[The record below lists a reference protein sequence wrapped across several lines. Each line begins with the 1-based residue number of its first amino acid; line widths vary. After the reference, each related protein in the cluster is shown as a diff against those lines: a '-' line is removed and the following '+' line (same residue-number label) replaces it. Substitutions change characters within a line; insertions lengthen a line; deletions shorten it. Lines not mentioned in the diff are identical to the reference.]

1 MSKNSKKIMSW
12 CVKKLSEKYGFVEE
26 EALEYLEG
34 CEMKK
39 EKAAKREVPEFP
51 LPYCGEVC
59 EEWCKAVKYN
69 RGLMTQ
75 CTNKYKS
82 GEMYCTT
89 CAKSLDSETGKPAFG
104 VITERG
110 EEDWKSPGGKY
121 PVKYANVMP
130 KLKYKNEPLT
140 QEMVELEVAKLG
152 WTVPSDQFIPSPKG
166 RVAKKAKSTT
176 NEDAPK
182 KRGRPV
188 KSKPVTA
195 GETGDDLIAS
205 LVAQA
210 KLQEPAKEPA
220 KEPAAEEPAPEAAE
234 ESAPEAAE
242 EPAPEAAEEPAKEPA
257 KEPAAKPAPEAVAEP
272 VAEPAATESVVE
284 NEISDK
290 VKHAKH
296 KVQEFVKD
304 FHKTD
309 SPASDGAASSDEEGK
324 KKKTKEAKAAE
335 KAAEKAAAKEAKAA
349 EKQAHKEAKANAT
362 QAAVGLATKKAERL
376 AERKVEKSVANEEE
390 LVEESE
396 EEEEDSVSVMQFN
409 YEGKLYLRE
418 IDGDQVYDNETQEE
432 VGTWDGSQIQ
442 FEK

>member
-1 MSKNSKKIMSW
+1 
-12 CVKKLSEKYGFVEE
+12 
-26 EALEYLEG
+26 
-34 CEMKK
+34 MKK

-59 EEWCKAVKYN
+59 DEWCKAVKYN

-220 KEPAAEEPAPEAAE
+220 
-234 ESAPEAAE
+234 AE
-242 EPAPEAAEEPAKEPA
+242 EPAPEAAEEPAAEAKEPA
-257 KEPAAKPAPEAVAEP
+257 K
-272 VAEPAATESVVE
+272 EPAATESVVE

-349 EKQAHKEAKANAT
+349 EKAAEKAAAKEAKAAEKQTHKEAKANAT

-418 IDGDQVYDNETQEE
+418 IDGDQVYDNDTQEE

>member
-1 MSKNSKKIMSW
+1 MSW

-220 KEPAAEEPAPEAAE
+220 
-234 ESAPEAAE
+234 AE
-242 EPAPEAAEEPAKEPA
+242 EPAPEAAEEPAAEAKEPA
-257 KEPAAKPAPEAVAEP
+257 KEPAAKPAKPAPEA

-349 EKQAHKEAKANAT
+349 EKAAEKAAVLGTSAMAMRSAWWQAAEKQAHKEAKANAT

-396 EEEEDSVSVMQFN
+396 EEEEDSVYVMQFN

-418 IDGDQVYDNETQEE
+418 RYGDQVYDNETHEE

>member
-1 MSKNSKKIMSW
+1 MSW

-220 KEPAAEEPAPEAAE
+220 KEPAA
-234 ESAPEAAE
+234 
-242 EPAPEAAEEPAKEPA
+242 
-257 KEPAAKPAPEAVAEP
+257 KPAPEA

-335 KAAEKAAAKEAKAA
+335 KAAEKAAAKEAKAAEKAAAKEAKAA

>member
-1 MSKNSKKIMSW
+1 M
-12 CVKKLSEKYGFVEE
+12 SEKYGFVEE

-59 EEWCKAVKYN
+59 DEWCKAVKYN

-220 KEPAAEEPAPEAAE
+220 
-234 ESAPEAAE
+234 AE
-242 EPAPEAAEEPAKEPA
+242 EPAPEAAEEPAAEAKEPA

-349 EKQAHKEAKANAT
+349 EKAAEKAAAKEAKAAEKQTHKEAKANAT

-418 IDGDQVYDNETQEE
+418 IDGDQVYDNDTQEE